1 MRREPTRLL
10 RKDKLRGYAKRGQTK
25 GYFRFSLYGK
35 KAPDPLIL
43 IGLGCFAVEFSF
55 PRLIS
60 GI

>member
-1 MRREPTRLL
+1 MRREPTRLF
-10 RKDKLRGYAKRGQTK
+10 RKGKLRGYAKRSHTT

-35 KAPDPLIL
+35 KAPDPLIAV
-43 IGLGCFAVEFSF
+43 GLGCVAVEFSV